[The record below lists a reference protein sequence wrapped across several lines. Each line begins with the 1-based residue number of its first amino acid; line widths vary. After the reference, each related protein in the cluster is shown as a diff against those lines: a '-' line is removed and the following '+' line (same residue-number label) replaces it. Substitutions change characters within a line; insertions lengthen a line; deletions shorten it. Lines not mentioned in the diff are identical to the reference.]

1 MGAAQTLLWGAIW
14 LWPAGA
20 GGQAWEFSFEH
31 YRHAQGLARESV
43 RALWQ
48 DREGYLWIGTR
59 ESLCRYD
66 GGWFREF
73 GPEAGLTGGPVSA
86 LHEDEAGTLWVG
98 AARGLFYRAGERF
111 ALLPAD
117 QTVSVSVA
125 DSIRSRNGV
134 LYAGAAAGLF
144 VGEAK
149 PGSRLRLIA
158 VPEDAG
164 GSGVGA
170 LEWDEQ
176 GALWAVCGK
185 SLCVLRGGILRAA
198 GQQLGLPYADWTALK
213 RDGAGAWWIRSQHEL
228 WHRAPGARAFARWPE
243 AIPGSS
249 PATLA
254 LDPGGHLAVPS
265 ELGVRF
271 LANTPAP
278 WLREQE
284 GLPRGSVIT
293 VYWDRGGVL
302 WIGLASNGLARLQGK
317 GAWQSSGTGQRL
329 GSNTVT
335 SIVRDKQGRLWAGTR
350 FGLSVWKPGAAGWEP
365 VRPFDNH
372 PIRTL
377 ADDRAGGLWIGTARH
392 GVYRLDLAT
401 GVLRRFGPR
410 QGLTNDQPIAF
421 HRLGPDELWLS
432 TRGGVFAAPR
442 RAPWRF
448 VPADA
453 PYPAGIYRFLRARD
467 GTLWAAGR
475 LGLSRRDRSGWKTYA
490 QDIGLRDRDLVFL
503 SEGPD
508 GDLWIGY
515 GRPQGI
521 SRLRWEAGGPAITHF
536 RAPWPL
542 GSDDLSLLETDRQ
555 GRIWVGTDNGV
566 SVFDGVA
573 WSRFGRGD
581 GMVSADT
588 VLNAFC
594 QDADDAVLIGTNQG
608 MARFQPGFGVRQTD
622 PSRVVFSSF
631 ESGGRPAEWHAVIRG
646 FPVRFRFA
654 TPLFENEREFQ
665 YRYRLAGS
673 GGEWM
678 ETDRGEA
685 AFEQLEPGSY
695 RLDAAVRRPH
705 GRWSEPVRIAAF
717 EVAPPWWSAWWFR
730 LLILAVAVVLGRLLW
745 QWRENVHLARRR
757 SLEEAVRQ
765 RTREIEAKSREI
777 ETLLEKA
784 NEANYLKRQFLANI
798 SHELRTPMNGV
809 LGMTELALA
818 GPLTPEQRENL
829 TLAHQAGSSL
839 LALLND
845 LLDFSRIE
853 SGRIA
858 LEGAPFPLR
867 NTVES
872 VCAALQPAAAA
883 KGLGFHLRWDPDLP
897 EWVSGDPLR
906 LRQILRNLTANAI
919 KFTETGEIELSA
931 EAASPT
937 AGPAMVRFSIRDTGI
952 GIPKDRQEA
961 IFDAFVQSDGSST
974 RRFGGSG
981 LGLSIAASLVRLM
994 GGRIWVESCPG
1005 EGSTFFFMVPLP
1017 AAERR
1022 NGRAPASAEAPAR
1035 TPKILIAEDNPVN
1048 QKLAKRLL
1056 ASWGYETVVV
1066 PDGADAVREWERQ
1079 PFDLI
1084 LMDVHMPSLSG
1095 TDATRHIRQRESQQG
1110 ARTPIL
1116 GFTAAAMLEE
1126 QAECLEVG
1134 MDDCV
1139 TKPLRADEL
1148 RKQVARFAGVPP
1160 AGLSSSALPS
1170 LQSR

>member
-1 MGAAQTLLWGAIW
+1 M
-14 LWPAGA
+14 WPAGA
-20 GGQAWEFSFEH
+20 RGQTWEFSFEH
-31 YRHAQGLARESV
+31 YRRGQGLSRESI
-43 RALWQ
+43 RTLWQ

-73 GPEAGLTGGPVSA
+73 GPESGLTGAPANA
-86 LHEDEAGTLWVG
+86 LHEDEDGTLWVG
-98 AARGLFYRAGERF
+98 TRQGLFYRAGERF
-111 ALLPAD
+111 HLLPAD
-117 QTVSVSVA
+117 QPVSVTVA
-125 DSIRSRNGV
+125 DSIRVRAGV
-134 LYAGAAAGLF
+134 LYVGAAGGLF
-144 VGEAK
+144 IGEAR
-149 PGSRLRLIA
+149 PGGRLRRVA
-158 VPEDAG
+158 VPAEAG
-164 GSGVGA
+164 GASVGA
-170 LEWDEQ
+170 LELDEQ
-176 GALWAVCGK
+176 GTLWAICGR
-185 SLCVLRGGILRAA
+185 SLCVLRGGVLHATGRH
-198 GQQLGLPYADWTALK
+198 LGLPAGDWTALK
-213 RDGAGAWWIRSQHEL
+213 RDGTGAWWVRSQHEL
-228 WHRAPGARAFARWPE
+228 WRRAPGADTFVRWPE
-243 AIPGSS
+243 AIPGTS

-254 LDPGGHLAVPS
+254 LDPGGRLAVPS
-265 ELGVRF
+265 EFGVRM
-271 LANTPAP
+271 LGNTPAP

-284 GLPRGSVIT
+284 GLPRGSVSA

-302 WIGLASNGLARLQGK
+302 WIGMASNGVARLQGR

-335 SIVRDKQGRLWAGTR
+335 SVVRDERGWLWVGTR
-350 FGLSVWKPGAAGWEP
+350 FGLSVWKRGGGEWEP
-365 VRPFDNH
+365 VRSFDNH
-372 PIRTL
+372 PIRSL
-377 ADDRAGGLWIGTARH
+377 MLDGAGGLWIGTARH
-392 GVYRLDLAT
+392 GIYRLELT
-401 GVLRRFGPR
+401 SGVLRRFGPR
-410 QGLTNDQPIAF
+410 HGLTNDQPIAF
-421 HRLGPDELWLS
+421 HRLGPGELWLS
-432 TRGGVFAAPR
+432 TRGGVFAVPG

-448 VPADA
+448 VPVDA
-453 PYPAGIYRFLRARD
+453 PYPSSVYRILRARD

-475 LGLSRRDRSGWKTYA
+475 LGLSRWDGGAWRTYG
-490 QDIGLRDRDLVFL
+490 QEIGLRDRELVFL

-515 GRPQGI
+515 GPPQGI
-521 SRLRWEAGGPAITHF
+521 SRLRWGAGAPAITHF

-542 GSDDLSLLETDRQ
+542 GSDELSLLETDRQ

-588 VLNAFC
+588 VLNAFW
-594 QDADDAVLIGTNQG
+594 QEADGTVLIGTNQG
-608 MARFQPGFGVRQTD
+608 LARFQPRLGLRQTD
-622 PSRVVFSSF
+622 PSRVVLSSF
-631 ESGGRPAEWHAVIRG
+631 ESGGRPAELHGVLRG

-654 TPLFENEREFQ
+654 APLFENEREFQ
-665 YRYRLAGS
+665 YRYRLTGS
-673 GGEWM
+673 GGEWI

-685 AFEQLEPGSY
+685 AFERLGPGNY

-705 GRWSEPVRIAAF
+705 GRWSEPATIAAF
-717 EVAPPWWSAWWFR
+717 EVPTPWWSAWWFH
-730 LLILAVAVVLGRLLW
+730 LLMLAVAAGLGRMLW
-745 QWRENVHLARRR
+745 RWRENVHLTRRQ

-784 NEANYLKRQFLANI
+784 NEANHLKRQFLANI

-839 LALLND
+839 LALFND

-853 SGRIA
+853 SGRLA
-858 LEGAPFPLR
+858 LEGVAFPLR
-867 NTVES
+867 GTVES
-872 VCAALQPAAAA
+872 VFAGLQPAAAA
-883 KGLGFHLRWDPDLP
+883 KGLGFHLRWDPRLP
-897 EWVSGDPLR
+897 EWVSGDPVR

-919 KFTETGEIELSA
+919 KFTEAGEIELAA
-931 EAASPT
+931 EAESPA
-937 AGPAMVRFSIRDTGI
+937 AGPSMVRFSIRDTGI
-952 GIPKDRQEA
+952 GIPKDKQEA

-994 GGRIWVESCPG
+994 GGRIWVESSPG
-1005 EGSTFFFMVPLP
+1005 RGSTFSFVIPLP
-1017 AAERR
+1017 AAQRR
-1022 NGRAPASAEAPAR
+1022 NGRPPAAADSAEVSAR

-1079 PFDLI
+1079 SFDLI

-1095 TDATRHIRQRESQQG
+1095 TDATRQIRQRERQQG

-1126 QAECLEVG
+1126 QAQCLEVG

-1139 TKPLRADEL
+1139 TKPLRAEEL
-1148 RKQVARFAGVPP
+1148 REQVARFAGVPP